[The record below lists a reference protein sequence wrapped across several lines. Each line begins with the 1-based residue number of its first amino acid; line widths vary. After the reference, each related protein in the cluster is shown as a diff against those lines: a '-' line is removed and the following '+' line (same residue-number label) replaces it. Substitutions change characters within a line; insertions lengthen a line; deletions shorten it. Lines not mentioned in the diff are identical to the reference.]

1 MNFLDTNLHMYSF
14 MLKRAFV
21 GCGRAKA
28 LVSLGCC
35 YNLLSEAEVVPTS
48 CSEFEEMCCISIGFP
63 MSLGARLSP
72 FSLGK
77 SARDLACQVNCMSV
91 LL

>member
-1 MNFLDTNLHMYSF
+1 M
-14 MLKRAFV
+14 

-35 YNLLSEAEVVPTS
+35 YNLLSEAEVNPTS
-48 CSEFEEMCCISIGFP
+48 CLEFEETCYISAGFP
-63 MSLGARLSP
+63 MSKGAKHYP

-77 SARDLACQVNCMSV
+77 SARDLACQVNCTFV
-91 LL
+91 LLFVLLC